1 MLVTP
6 RGLRVNIYSDI
17 MYFDMIW
24 YSEVSVLPWLGER
37 EPGGKSPSQAFFE
50 GSFLCQIFN

>member
-6 RGLRVNIYSDI
+6 RELRVNIYSDI

-24 YSEVSVLPWLGER
+24 YSEVSVLPWLG
-37 EPGGKSPSQAFFE
+37 FE
-50 GSFLCQIFN
+50 GRGAGAVS

>member
-24 YSEVSVLPWLGER
+24 YSEILCSFGGGLRGGEQELVGNLGY
-37 EPGGKSPSQAFFE
+37 PFST
-50 GSFLCQIFN
+50 

>member
-24 YSEVSVLPWLGER
+24 YSEISVLPWLR
-37 EPGGKSPSQAFFE
+37 FE
-50 GSFLCQIFN
+50 WRRAGAGR

>member
-24 YSEVSVLPWLGER
+24 YSEVSVLPWLG
-37 EPGGKSPSQAFFE
+37 FE
-50 GSFLCQIFN
+50 GMRAGAGR

>member
-24 YSEVSVLPWLGER
+24 YSEIFFVLLWLG
-37 EPGGKSPSQAFFE
+37 SE
-50 GSFLCQIFN
+50 GRGAGAGR

>member
-24 YSEVSVLPWLGER
+24 CSEIFVLLW
-37 EPGGKSPSQAFFE
+37 PGSE
-50 GSFLCQIFN
+50 GRGAGAGR